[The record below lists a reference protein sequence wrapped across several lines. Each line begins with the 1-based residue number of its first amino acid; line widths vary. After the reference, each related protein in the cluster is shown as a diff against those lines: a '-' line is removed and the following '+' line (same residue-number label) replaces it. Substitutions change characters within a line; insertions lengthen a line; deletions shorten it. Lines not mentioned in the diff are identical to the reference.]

1 MNKKV
6 LILGASSEIG
16 VEIMKIYLKKTL
28 GLLLIIIK
36 EIKIFL
42 IIQKIKRFKKKF
54 NFLTKLENIDKFSK
68 SKIFKNLIFD

>member
-42 IIQKIKRFKKKF
+42 IIQKIKRFKK
-54 NFLTKLENIDKFSK
+54 
-68 SKIFKNLIFD
+68 

>member
-36 EIKIFL
+36 EIKFFL
-42 IIQKIKRFKKKF
+42 LFKR
-54 NFLTKLENIDKFSK
+54 
-68 SKIFKNLIFD
+68 